1 MKLAV
6 GSSSEGSQDKII
18 EKAYSVLS
26 SCPSFTLMKSMPITS
41 TVQLEGLQYTQN
53 LECFSYRD
61 KWVISLFASAIIAV
75 RPQTPLAVGESCANK
90 NDTAKLVASSIHVG
104 QFCLIT

>member
-1 MKLAV
+1 
-6 GSSSEGSQDKII
+6 
-18 EKAYSVLS
+18 
-26 SCPSFTLMKSMPITS
+26 MPITS

-61 KWVISLFASAIIAV
+61 KWVISLFASAIITV
-75 RPQTPLAVGESCANK
+75 RPQTPSAVGESCANK

-104 QFCLIT
+104 QFA